1 MMEIE
6 ALKRGGTVKMKIYFC
21 DKKYLYCQVDSW
33 TTFGNLREAMS
44 KALYLREENE
54 SLFDFYEVNEFKR
67 TERVPDHSERVL
79 DVLAHW
85 GHLLVAESS
94 SHNLAINDAF
104 FIEYKKMSPF
114 PFESQFDEDDTSM
127 VELLYVEFVAD
138 VVKHTVYPFCSE
150 QDGVTLAALQ
160 LQEIFGDYP
169 SDSSENVQK
178 MKSYVKEN
186 LCNFISGNI
195 IEQSSSTE
203 DELTT
208 YICLLYDK
216 LQGYS
221 QFESQMSYLQFVRSW
236 SVQDESEDNED
247 GEAAYMEKD
256 NAVEDIVEVTARGQS
271 KKEPSEEFE
280 NEYVAMP
287 YRNISVSQE
296 VLEPLNAIAESED
309 DDDDDAEYD
318 KKGEGSID
326 EVNDEGDENE
336 GMSGLKSQGVVK
348 NAFSPPLPEV
358 ESMTVLHTTN
368 PTADTC
374 DVHDMNSNS
383 HFDVTSKLR
392 GGPPAG
398 PPPPNVKRVIPT
410 PPPSIS
416 HLESMT
422 VLHTTNPTADTC
434 DVHDM
439 NSNSHFDITP
449 KLRGGPPAGPPP
461 PNAKRVIPT
470 PPSSIAHPEVEGNVT
485 PDVIG
490 HGAPP
495 SVSVSVP
502 LIRGGPPAG
511 PPPPNAKRVAAVPTP
526 PDLASGN
533 NAPRPPF
540 LASIAG
546 GANLRKAPIPT
557 NGDES
562 SGQPK
567 PDFLASIAAG
577 GNVLKKTTPTGGT
590 GGGGNPKPD
599 FLASIAAGGNTLKKT
614 TPTGGTGGG
623 GNPKPD
629 FLASIAA
636 GGNAL
641 KKTTP
646 AGGTGGGGNPK
657 PDFLASIAAGG
668 NALKKTTPAGGT
680 GGGGNPK
687 PDFLASIAAGGNA
700 LKKSSPAG
708 GSGSGGNNPKPDFL
722 SSIAAGGAALRKTT
736 TGGGGTGGSGGGGNP
751 KPDFLASIAAGG
763 ATLRKTNPGGD
774 VNSAA
779 PKPPAPP
786 PPKNDLFAAV
796 LARRIE

>member
-21 DKKYLYCQVDSW
+21 DKKFLYCQVDSW

-104 FIEYKKMSPF
+104 FIEYKKISPF

-348 NAFSPPLPEV
+348 NTFSPPLPEV

-383 HFDVTSKLR
+383 HFDVTS
-392 GGPPAG
+392 
-398 PPPPNVKRVIPT
+398 
-410 PPPSIS
+410 
-416 HLESMT
+416 
-422 VLHTTNPTADTC
+422 
-434 DVHDM
+434 
-439 NSNSHFDITP
+439 

-614 TPTGGTGGG
+614 PPTGGTGG
-623 GNPKPD
+623 
-629 FLASIAA
+629 A
-636 GGNAL
+636 
-641 KKTTP
+641 
-646 AGGTGGGGNPK
+646 GNPK

-736 TGGGGTGGSGGGGNP
+736 PGGGGGTGGSGGGGNP